1 MAAAPARADNGPM
14 RSIHDRL
21 VAMSDAVAN
30 ISAASPVRT
39 LHGLVEEAAV
49 DVPDLVARAKEGDTE
64 AFGNLYRLYFP
75 RIYKL
80 TGFLLKGRGEDAA
93 AETFVR
99 AWKALP
105 RYRDR
110 GVPFLA
116 WLYAIARN
124 VARDEMRAASRV
136 EPRDELW
143 LAAPEV
149 LSQDDRLSLIAAVQ
163 ALPGDQRRII
173 EMKYLLGMTNPEVA
187 AALGKSIGAVN
198 AQQWRAL
205 RALEGKLGTP

>member
-1 MAAAPARADNGPM
+1 M
-14 RSIHDRL
+14 RPPPIHDRL
-21 VAMSDAVAN
+21 VAMADAVAN
-30 ISAASPVRT
+30 ISATSPVRT
-39 LHGLVEEAAV
+39 LHGLVEEATAV
-49 DVPDLVARAKEGDTE
+49 DVADLVARARDGDRE
-64 AFGNLYRLYFP
+64 AFGQLYRLYFP
-75 RIYKL
+75 PIYKL
-80 TGFLLKGRGEDAA
+80 AQFLLKGRGEDAA

-136 EPRDELW
+136 EPREELW
-143 LAAPEV
+143 LAAPGG
-149 LSQDDRLSLIAAVQ
+149 
-163 ALPGDQRRII
+163 LPAEDLVELRRAIDGLPDDQRRIV

-205 RALEGKLGTP
+205 RTLEKKLERP